1 VTVVS
6 NDASGYSL
14 TVHRAAFLPADLPL
28 GIAGI
33 APAGG
38 QIGGSLAGLLGAILA
53 LPVTAAMRDVGR
65 YLFRRLSPDE
75 PEALAASI
83 DGLGLEV
90 DPGVPSLTTS

>member
-1 VTVVS
+1 
-6 NDASGYSL
+6 
-14 TVHRAAFLPADLPL
+14 
-28 GIAGI
+28 
-33 APAGG
+33 
-38 QIGGSLAGLLGAILA
+38 
-53 LPVTAAMRDVGR
+53 MRDVGR